1 MPVVRRFYNPELDR
15 LDEYTERYVTEK
27 VKVRDLIVTVIN
39 HYWQDQDGHLWADFS
54 DPMENLRKAFSV
66 YIIRKGWLTPYQI
79 RSMQRKLRKLHLSDQ
94 AFSIYVGIDVPIL
107 NQIKDNHRL
116 QTADE
121 ERLLEY
127 AYTKA
132 GLS

>member
-1 MPVVRRFYNPELDR
+1 MSVVRQFFNPELNKTDT
-15 LDEYTERYVTEK
+15 YTERYIAEK
-27 VKVRDLIVTVIN
+27 VQVRDLTVTVTN

-54 DPMENLRKAFSV
+54 DPMENLRKAFSA
-66 YIIRKGWLTPYQI
+66 YIIRKDWLTPYQI
-79 RSMQRKLRKLHLSDQ
+79 RLMQRKLHLSDK
-94 AFSIYVGIDVPIL
+94 AFSTYVGIDVLIL

-121 ERLLEY
+121 ECLLER

-132 GLS
+132 GLK

>member
-1 MPVVRRFYNPELDR
+1 MSVVRRFYNPELDR
-15 LDEYTERYVTEK
+15 SDEYTERYITEK
-27 VKVRDLIVTVIN
+27 VKVRDLTVTVTN
-39 HYWQDQDGHLWADFS
+39 HYWQDQEDHLWADFS
-54 DPMENLRKAFSV
+54 DPNENLRKAFSA

-79 RSMQRKLRKLHLSDQ
+79 RSMQRKLHLSDK
-94 AFSIYVGIDVPIL
+94 AFSTYVGIDALIL
-107 NQIKDNHRL
+107 SQIKDNHRL

-121 ERLLEY
+121 ERLLEH